1 MKKDKITAVI
11 VFLTVIFIV
20 FVFGL
25 YIGKKFS
32 SKSPKEGIIKESALK
47 KGGGSFFS
55 GSGKTQNGGG
65 IAPGSAEKIKFAPI
79 SKLSALKKGK
89 SEKKAK
95 KPSEKNKTEKPVP
108 QKPIVKTKIVYVKK
122 PVYVY
127 KYKYKYIKTPAAV
140 PNPFNSKVY
149 YTIQVAALSKY
160 SQAKA
165 MADKLNAMGLFA
177 YIVPISVSGKSGKAV
192 YQQVRVGKFATEQ
205 GAKSVE
211 GVIAQK
217 FKVKPYV
224 IKVD

>member
-47 KGGGSFFS
+47 KGGGSFFN
-55 GSGKTQNGGG
+55 GSGKTQNGGTG
-65 IAPGSAEKIKFAPI
+65 TGAVKNIKFAPI

-89 SEKKAK
+89 AGKKTK
-95 KPSEKNKTEKPVP
+95 KTSQKNKTEKPVQ
-108 QKPIVKTKIVYVKK
+108 QKPVVKTKIVYVKK

-127 KYKYKYIKTPAAV
+127 KYKYIKTPAAT
-140 PNPFNSKVY
+140 PNHFNSKVY
-149 YTIQVAALSKY
+149 YTIQVVALSKY

-165 MADKLNAMGLFA
+165 MADKLNSMGFFA
-177 YIVPISVSGKSGKAV
+177 YIVPISVNGKSGKAV

>member
-47 KGGGSFFS
+47 KGSGSFFQ
-55 GSGKTQNGGG
+55 GTGKTQNGGT
-65 IAPGSAEKIKFAPI
+65 APGTAGKIKFAPI

-89 SEKKAK
+89 KLK
-95 KPSEKNKTEKPVP
+95 KPAEKITPEKPAPV
-108 QKPIVKTKIVYVKK
+108 KPVVKTKIVYVKK
-122 PVYVY
+122 PIYVY
-127 KYKYKYIKTPAAV
+127 KYKYVKTP
-140 PNPFNSKVY
+140 PSNPFNSKVY

-165 MADKLNAMGLFA
+165 MADKLNSMGFFA

-205 GAKSVE
+205 GANSVE
-211 GVIAQK
+211 GVIAKK

>member
-20 FVFGL
+20 FVLGL

-47 KGGGSFFS
+47 KGSRSFFH
-55 GSGKTQNGGG
+55 GTGKTQNGGV
-65 IAPGSAEKIKFAPI
+65 ASGSADKIKFAPI
-79 SKLSALKKGK
+79 SKLSSLKKGK
-89 SEKKAK
+89 IEKKLK
-95 KPSEKNKTEKPVP
+95 KPAEKITPEKPAAV
-108 QKPIVKTKIVYVKK
+108 KPVVKTKIVYVKK

-127 KYKYKYIKTPAAV
+127 KYKYVKTPT

-165 MADKLNAMGLFA
+165 MADKLNSMGFFA

-192 YQQVRVGKFATEQ
+192 YQQVRVGKFATEK
-205 GAKSVE
+205 GANSVE
-211 GVIAQK
+211 GLIAQK

>member
-47 KGGGSFFS
+47 KGSRSFFQ
-55 GSGKTQNGGG
+55 GTGKTQKGGTAA
-65 IAPGSAEKIKFAPI
+65 ISAGNIKFAPI

-89 SEKKAK
+89 AGKKLK
-95 KPSEKNKTEKPVP
+95 KPAEKITPEKPAPV
-108 QKPIVKTKIVYVKK
+108 KPVVKTKIIYVKK

-127 KYKYKYIKTPAAV
+127 KYKYVKTPT

-165 MADKLNAMGLFA
+165 MADKLNSMGFFA

-192 YQQVRVGKFATEQ
+192 YQQVRVGKFATEK
-205 GAKSVE
+205 GANSVE
-211 GVIAQK
+211 GLIAQK

>member
-1 MKKDKITAVI
+1 LKKDKITAVI

-32 SKSPKEGIIKESALK
+32 AKSPKEGIIKESALK
-47 KGGGSFFS
+47 KGSGSFFQ
-55 GSGKTQNGGG
+55 GNGKTQSGGT
-65 IAPGSAEKIKFAPI
+65 APGTAGKIKFAPI

-89 SEKKAK
+89 KLK
-95 KPSEKNKTEKPVP
+95 KPAEKITHEKPAPV
-108 QKPIVKTKIVYVKK
+108 KPVVKTKIVYVKK

-127 KYKYKYIKTPAAV
+127 KYKYIKTLPSASVSA

-165 MADKLNAMGLFA
+165 MADKLNSMGFFA

-205 GAKSVE
+205 GANSVE
-211 GVIAQK
+211 GVIAKK

>member
-32 SKSPKEGIIKESALK
+32 SKSSKEGIIKKSALK
-47 KGGGSFFS
+47 KRNESFFQ
-55 GSGKTQNGGG
+55 GNGKTQNGG
-65 IAPGSAEKIKFAPI
+65 IAAGSVDKIKFAPI

-89 SEKKAK
+89 AGKKLK
-95 KPSEKNKTEKPVP
+95 KPAEKNKTEKTAPV
-108 QKPIVKTKIVYVKK
+108 KPVVKTKIVYVKK
-122 PVYVY
+122 PVYI
-127 KYKYKYIKTPAAV
+127 YKYKYIKKSR

-165 MADKLNAMGLFA
+165 MADKLNSMGFFA
-177 YIVPISVSGKSGKAV
+177 YIIPISVNGKSGKAV
-192 YQQVRVGKFATEQ
+192 YQQVRVGKFATEK